1 MIGRTP
7 AGGWR
12 GIAFAW
18 QFGVVLL
25 GSGCSADV
33 PLGFVPGGR
42 FEGDLERGPEPDWT
56 FAAELDSVDVEIG
69 GPRPRTVRTG
79 IVVDGVPHLPVTWA
93 PLERWPGAV
102 REDPRVILRAVGLLD
117 ERHAT
122 RIDDA
127 AELDWLR
134 AAGQAKYGA
143 PFHARSLAHVTHYFR
158 LGAPAAAGSALEPQR
173 PGSAD
178 RSEGGL
184 ERRWRTWVS
193 RAMHPV
199 VTTPCEARAPSRQA
213 VAGPAAGAER
223 LVESAQ
229 L

>member
-1 MIGRTP
+1 MIGKTP
-7 AGGWR
+7 AVGLR

-18 QFGVVLL
+18 WFGVALL
-25 GSGCSADV
+25 GSGCSGDG

-79 IVVDGVPHLPVTWA
+79 IVVVDGVPHLPVTWA
-93 PLERWPGAV
+93 PLKRWPAAV
-102 REDPRVILRAVGLLD
+102 REDPRVILRAEGRLY

-127 AELDWLR
+127 AELDRLR

-158 LGAPAAAGSALEPQR
+158 LDAPAAAGSALDPQM

-178 RSEGGL
+178 
-184 ERRWRTWVS
+184 
-193 RAMHPV
+193 
-199 VTTPCEARAPSRQA
+199 
-213 VAGPAAGAER
+213 
-223 LVESAQ
+223 
-229 L
+229 